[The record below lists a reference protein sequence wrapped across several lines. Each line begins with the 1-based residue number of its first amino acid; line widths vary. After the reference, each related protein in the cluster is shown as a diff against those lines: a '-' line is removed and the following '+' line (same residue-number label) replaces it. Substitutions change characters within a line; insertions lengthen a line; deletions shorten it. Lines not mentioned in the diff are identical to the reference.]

1 MRTTMTAVRRVSRL
15 VIRMNETVRESTKE
29 KGEFG
34 ELYAIIEVLDNQI
47 HYIYSDIVFEVTNW
61 DNFEEIELLEFRNVD
76 GKKSAIAG
84 IRSSKK
90 VIYRNEKV
98 LSDSD
103 ILASTI

>member
-1 MRTTMTAVRRVSRL
+1 
-15 VIRMNETVRESTKE
+15 MNESVRESTKE

-34 ELYAIIEVLDNQI
+34 ELYAIIEVLDDQI

-61 DNFEEIELLEFRNVD
+61 ENFEEIELLEYRNVE
-76 GKKSAIAG
+76 GKDTAIRG
-84 IRSSKK
+84 IRGSED
-90 VIYRNEKV
+90 VIYRNEEV